1 MAMLEK
7 KTLQIQGKNCQVWII
22 TKNNTR
28 ELYDVDGIRVKEVAV
43 QDLMNVFNKR
53 LYSDAFEEDELSA
66 NLAVI
71 DKS

>member
-1 MAMLEK
+1 
-7 KTLQIQGKNCQVWII
+7 
-22 TKNNTR
+22 
-28 ELYDVDGIRVKEVAV
+28 LYDVDGIRVKEVAV